1 MRFAFGGAV
10 TAIAGIIAKL
20 YGPQI
25 GGLFLAFPA
34 IFPAAATLVQ
44 QHQEREKE
52 RAGESG
58 VMRGRMAAGADAA
71 GTAMGTV
78 GLMTFA
84 AIVWLWLPNNDSRL
98 VLCVATLAWFL
109 VAFLIWLTRETL
121 ARRLRLLWR
130 RRENSALAVG
140 KETTKMQRRRNEQQV

>member
-1 MRFAFGGAV
+1 MRFAFGGTV
-10 TAIAGIIAKL
+10 TAFAGIIAKL

-44 QHQEREKE
+44 QHQKREKE

-58 VMRGRMAAGADAA
+58 VIRGRMAAGADAA

-78 GLMTFA
+78 GLMAFA
-84 AIVWLWLPNNDSRL
+84 AMVWFWLPNNDSRL
-98 VLCVATLAWFL
+98 ILCVATLAWFL

-121 ARRLRLLWR
+121 ARRLRLLFRHWR
-130 RRENSALAVG
+130 SGSELAAG
-140 KETTKMQRRRNEQQV
+140 RHNTKMQRR